1 MANGDDGDVERPRE
15 PSSRPTKNSLCF
27 EIVTEVGRLFSL
39 KPHWDN
45 LCDRSIDYNFSQS
58 FQWCSTAWKIIDL
71 PQRRQ
76 LYCLVGWVDNR
87 VVLIWPFVILRRGLW
102 VVLRPLGS
110 ETTEY
115 SDVLVENSAEADYW
129 VALAWQ
135 KLRTTCKSDIV
146 ILPFVRANSRL
157 HRVISKE
164 RPMSA
169 WVNSISSVSWDG
181 NQEWE
186 SYYQSLKRDFRYLL
200 RSRRRRLAELGNLS
214 FEAVTEQEQFRSIIN
229 WIFSHKTEWL
239 IRTKRHSPSLES
251 EPYKEFLIRV
261 AAQSEGF
268 GSVMLFV
275 LKFDGRII
283 SAVLGRISKFSAE
296 AVIAAFDRSYGQY
309 GPGHLLY
316 EDILKWALERR
327 LELDFRIGNEAY
339 KKDWTNRESE
349 VITYR
354 FINSI
359 WGAAFSL
366 ASRCRSKFQ
375 SLQRQLLV

>member
-1 MANGDDGDVERPRE
+1 
-15 PSSRPTKNSLCF
+15 
-27 EIVTEVGRLFSL
+27 
-39 KPHWDN
+39 
-45 LCDRSIDYNFSQS
+45 
-58 FQWCSTAWKIIDL
+58 
-71 PQRRQ
+71 
-76 LYCLVGWVDNR
+76 
-87 VVLIWPFVILRRGLW
+87 
-102 VVLRPLGS
+102 
-110 ETTEY
+110 
-115 SDVLVENSAEADYW
+115 
-129 VALAWQ
+129 
-135 KLRTTCKSDIV
+135 
-146 ILPFVRANSRL
+146 
-157 HRVISKE
+157 
-164 RPMSA
+164 
-169 WVNSISSVSWDG
+169 
-181 NQEWE
+181 
-186 SYYQSLKRDFRYLL
+186 
-200 RSRRRRLAELGNLS
+200 
-214 FEAVTEQEQFRSIIN
+214 
-229 WIFSHKTEWL
+229 
-239 IRTKRHSPSLES
+239 
-251 EPYKEFLIRV
+251 
-261 AAQSEGF
+261 
-268 GSVMLFV
+268 MLFV